1 MHYRGMIYGYARVST
16 EAQELRSQLAQL
28 KAAGCEKI
36 FQEKESRMREDRPQ
50 LERLLK
56 ILKADD
62 VLIVVATDRLGGG
75 PRLLLNILEAIR
87 KSGAGF
93 RSLSEPQI
101 DTTASP
107 EQAEMAF
114 IWVGWAARWEWQ
126 RIVARTQP
134 ARLAAMERGVKM
146 GRKTKL
152 TDHQK
157 REALARLATGEET
170 QRAIARSY
178 NVSQSTIARLRLV

>member
-1 MHYRGMIYGYARVST
+1 MHYRSMIYGYARVST

-50 LERLLK
+50 LEKLLK
-56 ILKADD
+56 SLKSND

-75 PRLLLNILEAIR
+75 PRLLLNILDAIR
-87 KSGAGF
+87 TSGAGF
-93 RSLSEPQI
+93 KSLAEPHI
-101 DTTASP
+101 NTTASP
-107 EQAEMAF
+107 ELAEMVF
-114 IWVGWAARWEWQ
+114 FWVGWAARWEWQ
-126 RIVARTQP
+126 RIRART
-134 ARLAAMERGVKM
+134 ATGRAEAKLRGVAF

-178 NVSQSTIARLRLV
+178 NVSQSTIARLRLI